1 MSKLNI
7 TPLTPAVRPLRIQS
21 QPIQTPMSK
30 SAPEQ
35 VLPTTDL
42 HKMAMSIAMSNILK
56 RKKPQQAQ

>member
-1 MSKLNI
+1 MRKMKI
-7 TPLTPAVRPLRIQS
+7 PPLSPSQPLHLQS

-30 SAPEQ
+30 TAPEQ

-42 HKMAMSIAMSNILK
+42 HKMAMSVAMSNLLK